1 MTGAAQPTWSVMF
14 VVLVLSAALGDPLG
28 RLLKSGM
35 AELHVRGRVGC
46 RAGSAGPGA
55 TAL

>member
-1 MTGAAQPTWSVMF
+1 MF
-14 VVLVLSAALGDPLG
+14 VALVLFAALGDPVG
-28 RLLKSGM
+28 RLLRSGM
-35 AELHVRGRVGC
+35 AELQVRGRAGC